1 MDLVIQIAWN
11 GRVEQGP
18 YKTCIAS
25 LFQLNPQNYEDV
37 YENAQQLRLGLEV
50 LRATF
55 NQRGDAHTLERTQYS
70 VMLMYLE
77 NKLGKAPHT
86 IENVKEGIQHA
97 ALQLKH
103 FELTHT
109 NVISNL
115 ADIYRQYISPLGPKV
130 IVKGE
135 ESILRNPD
143 NASRIRALLL
153 AGIRASLLWRQAG
166 GSRWRLLFERKT
178 MAKEIDAILPQNS

>member
-11 GRVEQGP
+11 GRAEQEP
-18 YKTCIAS
+18 YKTCLAS
-25 LFQLNPQNYEDV
+25 LFILNPQNYEEV
-37 YENAQQLRLGLEV
+37 YGNAQQLRVGLEA

-55 NQRGDAHTLERTQYS
+55 NQRDDTHALERTQYG

-77 NKLGKAPHT
+77 NRLRKAPRT
-86 IENVKEGIQHA
+86 VENVREGIQTA
-97 ALQLKH
+97 TLQLRH

-115 ADIYRQYISPLGPKV
+115 ADTYRQYISPLGPKI

-135 ESILRNPD
+135 ESILRNPE
-143 NASRIRALLL
+143 NAGRIRALLL

-166 GSRWRLLFERKT
+166 GNRWRLLFERKT
-178 MAKEIDAILPQNS
+178 MSKEIDAILT